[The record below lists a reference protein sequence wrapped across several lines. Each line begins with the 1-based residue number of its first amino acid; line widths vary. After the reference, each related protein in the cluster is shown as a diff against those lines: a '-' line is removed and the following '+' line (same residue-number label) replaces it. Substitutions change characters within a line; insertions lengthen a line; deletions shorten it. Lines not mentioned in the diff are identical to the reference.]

1 MKKVFLSAALAL
13 AVAGSW
19 AFYPKAPADSSG
31 CMMVIGTGRT
41 SGLASYTAA
50 VTVVQP
56 DGELQTQEVDTKIL
70 NRKNAVAGF
79 VDLHK
84 AELLKVNQL
93 ATQGWRVISVTQSNS
108 FQGAINETTYLLER
122 R

>member
-19 AFYPKAPADSSG
+19 AFYPKAPADTTG
-31 CMMVIGTGRT
+31 YMMVIGTGRT

-50 VTVVQP
+50 VTVVQS
-56 DGELQTQEVDTKIL
+56 DGEQQTQEVDTKIL
-70 NRKNAVAGF
+70 NRKNAVTGF

-84 AELLKVNQL
+84 AELTKVNQL
-93 ATQGWRVISVTQSNS
+93 AAQGWRVISVTQGNS
-108 FQGAINETTYLLER
+108 FQGVINETTYLLEKR
-122 R
+122 